1 MVVGHTEAGIR
12 GLRYKIVVLVPDE
25 VYFIAMSTIVK
36 EIIGLD
42 KVTEMALVLTPH
54 EQAVLLAR
62 LHENLESME
71 RDSEHEAAWGAEIM
85 RRVREVENG
94 EVELIDH
101 KVVMREARER
111 LAGR

>member
-1 MVVGHTEAGIR
+1 LAP
-12 GLRYKIVVLVPDE
+12 YQ
-25 VYFIAMSTIVK
+25 VYFIAMSTITE
-36 EIIGLD
+36 EIVTSER
-42 KVTEMALVLTPH
+42 VTEMALVLTPH

-71 RDSEHEAAWGAEIM
+71 RDSEYEAAWGAEIE

-101 KVVMREARER
+101 DVVMKEAREHLAKLR
-111 LAGR
+111 LARQ